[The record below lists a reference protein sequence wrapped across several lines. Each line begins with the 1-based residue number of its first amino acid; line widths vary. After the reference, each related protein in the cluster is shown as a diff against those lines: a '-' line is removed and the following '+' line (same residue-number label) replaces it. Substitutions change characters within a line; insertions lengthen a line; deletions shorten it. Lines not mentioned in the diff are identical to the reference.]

1 MGSLRNPTSLRC
13 TLGALLVLGATAC
26 ASVQSRYIAT
36 PLDAAGFRTGAST
49 TASGLV
55 VSGEELR
62 PYSSRHFGLVEVTFE
77 NWTNEWVHIHR
88 LALDFGGAE
97 ENEGVLLPVGA
108 DLEAWHQATVQRNDI
123 RDTNAATALGAL
135 LALGVLVA
143 VVGDAGGRRGVAAA
157 GHAVTLGAATAS
169 VVRDHD
175 ARVERAESP
184 RLLPESHLLAV
195 PFAIPPG
202 LFAKK
207 WVLLNTRDVATPCI
221 TSMLIDYDVEAGNE
235 RVLLPFRSP
244 LDALEW
250 QKSACALGSS
260 QLRAAQA
267 RPRWMGIKGADRR

>member
-1 MGSLRNPTSLRC
+1 MRSLRKPTSLRRA
-13 TLGALLVLGATAC
+13 LGALLVLGATAC

-36 PLDAAGFRTGAST
+36 PVDASGFRTGAST

-77 NWTNEWVHIHR
+77 NWTNEWVHIDR
-88 LALDFGGAE
+88 LELDFGGAE
-97 ENEGVLLPVGA
+97 VNEAVLLPVGA

-143 VVGDAGGRRGVAAA
+143 VAGDAGGRREVAAA
-157 GHAVTLGAATAS
+157 GRAVTLGAATAS
-169 VVRDHD
+169 VLRDHD
-175 ARVERAESP
+175 ARVEGAESP

-207 WVLLNTRDVATPCI
+207 WVLLNTRDAATPCI
-221 TSMLIDYDVEAGNE
+221 TSMLIDYDVERGNE
-235 RVLLPFRSP
+235 RVLLPFRSS

-250 QKSACALGSS
+250 QKSACSLGST
-260 QLRAAQA
+260 QRRAGRA
-267 RPRWMGIKGADRR
+267 RPRWLGVKGADLR